1 MAYAVA
7 NAAGAVAWTPVGAAE
22 ARLLAGEPDVAGGA
36 ACARR
41 AGADLVAAAAC
52 ALPGAAAGVARVAV
66 AVGRPGG
73 LAAAR
78 AACALAAPALVLLLL
93 AAGSSP
99 RWGRR
104 GHLVAATFVAF
115 GVPIQLVAA
124 VHPRGVAAVLL
135 AFGAALLERPRSE
148 RPRSERAGAHDGALR
163 AALAGTAFALAVTAT
178 PVAALFAVPLAA
190 ALARGRAAAASFAA
204 GCGVLAVSGLAGH
217 AAWSGL
223 LDAARALPPDG
234 WSPPA
239 GRLAAI
245 VDDLSM
251 PLLLAAF
258 AMFHRDGG
266 ARAAATIALAAPALL
281 VPLLGGDVE
290 EVRTGTLLAFTVLA
304 PAAAVGVAQLG
315 DIFARGNP
323 SRLARPFFA
332 AAVLV
337 VAGVYGVHQARLLR
351 RAPVLAAAAL
361 APGAGANA
369 PRASPAGVVPAEAP

>member
-7 NAAGAVAWTPVGAAE
+7 SAAGAIAWTRVGPAE
-22 ARLLAGEPDVAGGA
+22 AKLLSGAPAAAGDA
-36 ACARR
+36 ACARG

-52 ALPGAAAGVARVAV
+52 ALPGAAAGVAHVA
-66 AVGRPGG
+66 AAAARLGG
-73 LAAAR
+73 VAAAR
-78 AACALAAPALVLLLL
+78 AACALAAPALALLLL
-93 AAGSSP
+93 AVGSSP

-104 GHLVAATFVAF
+104 GRLVAATFVAF

-135 AFGAALLERPRSE
+135 ATAAALLERP
-148 RPRSERAGAHDGALR
+148 PSERAGAEHRALR
-163 AALAGTAFALAVTAT
+163 AALAGTSLAVAVTAT

-190 ALARGRAAAASFAA
+190 ALARDRTASASLAAA
-204 GCGVLAVSGLAGH
+204 GCGVLAVSGLAGQ

-223 LDAARALPPDG
+223 LDAARSFPPG
-234 WSPPA
+234 VWSTAA

-251 PLLLAAF
+251 PLLLATF
-258 AMFHRDGG
+258 AVFHRDGG
-266 ARAAATIALAAPALL
+266 ARAGATIALAAPALL
-281 VPLLGGDVE
+281 VALLGGGVE
-290 EVRTGTLLAFTVLA
+290 EVRTGTLFAFAVLA

-315 DIFARGNP
+315 ETFARGNP

-351 RAPVLAAAAL
+351 REPVLAAAVD

-369 PRASPAGVVPAEAP
+369 PRATRAGVVRAEEP